1 MNISHEFSVKLTIQ
15 RKRYVA
21 PINIIAQ
28 STLFQQGSK
37 DNILLDRMEIKLQ
50 HDSLLNF
57 SFLKPFNRK
66 WWVQS
71 IEHSNIAK
79 SLSAVD
85 QYNLSR
91 SLLNN
96 LEWSSVKSD
105 SIKSKKILLKGIYE
119 DPANMIKIQQKDF
132 FLSVNPVIQLQA
144 MQEKNADQFL
154 FLNLVIFLLI
164 LYYHFLQPSE
174 ELFFYL

>member
-1 MNISHEFSVKLTIQ
+1 MQIIKTFLVACIFI
-15 RKRYVA
+15 A

-66 WWVQS
+66 WWIQS
-71 IEHSNIAK
+71 IEHSTIAP

-91 SLLNN
+91 AQLNN
-96 LEWSSVKSD
+96 LEWSNLKTDSV
-105 SIKSKKILLKGIYE
+105 KSKKI
-119 DPANMIKIQQKDF
+119 F
-132 FLSVNPVIQLQA
+132 SFL
-144 MQEKNADQFL
+144 
-154 FLNLVIFLLI
+154 
-164 LYYHFLQPSE
+164 
-174 ELFFYL
+174 